1 MSPVPRQ
8 KEFFAR
14 PTPTPGTVFVNDRVC
29 VQTEEEQRV
38 VFVHGIIFSHY
49 PIEDRTAE
57 AYAMVTLF
65 ETGYA
70 DQNDIARCFGYS
82 ARTLRRYQ
90 ERLKAGGLS
99 ALARPEGRPAGSPS
113 GRKKNHE
120 RNQTILR
127 LKAKGMSNRWIAG
140 RLGLSEKPVRKSLRR
155 LGWKSDPEPDLPF
168 LSKADSQ
175 AKQAP
180 VSASKLI
187 ETPPSAAEQPPD
199 KRPQPQ
205 TGSTAKSFDTNPLD
219 RSMDR
224 LLAAIG
230 LLDDALPVFAPTRSL
245 PRAGALLASPA
256 LAASGLRATAE
267 KIYGSLGPAFYGL
280 RTTVVAYVLLALLRI
295 PRPETLKEYSP
306 GELGRIVGLDRMPE
320 MKTLRRK
327 LARLA
332 SLKASYRLGR
342 DVARQRIAKRG
353 KVLGFLYID
362 GHVRAYHG
370 KHKVPKAYVTR
381 MHLAAPAT
389 TDYWVNDQRGDP
401 LFVVT
406 ADANAAMTRM
416 LTPVLREVRELL
428 GPRRHSTVV
437 FDRGGWSPKLFRELL
452 AMGFDILTYRKGRT
466 RHIAEKRFTRHKAKL
481 DGRPVE
487 YLLHDQPVRF
497 LKGKLRL
504 RQVTRL
510 TETGHQTPIVTS
522 RWDLR
527 AIVVAHRMFERWRQE
542 NFFKY
547 LREEYLIDALADY
560 QVEPDDP
567 TRSIP
572 NPARKAAV
580 HEVYAARVHLRKLR
594 ERYGATAIDYIHGS
608 TSTDPDFEI
617 AEEKIRMEIDKAI
630 NHIKKL
636 KARRDSLPVRVTV
649 ADAQKGQEMV
659 KLSTERKHLTN
670 VLKMVAYQT
679 ESDLV
684 ELIRPHYS
692 RVEDEGRTFIQMAL
706 QDTADIE
713 PTEDQLRITLAPLSS
728 PHRSRVL
735 ESLCVALNKTKTLFP
750 GTLLQMRYVVAS
762 SCLAAKSGQVTD
774 NQYQE
779 F

>member
-1 MSPVPRQ
+1 MSPAPRQ

-49 PIEDRTAE
+49 SIKDRTAE

-113 GRKKNHE
+113 GRKKNRE

-140 RLGLSEKPVRKSLRR
+140 RLGLSEKTVRKSLRR
-155 LGWKSDPEPDLPF
+155 LGWKSDPEPALPF
-168 LSKADSQ
+168 LPKADSQ

-199 KRPQPQ
+199 KMPQPQ

-230 LLDDALPVFAPTRSL
+230 LLDDALPMFAPTRSL
-245 PRAGALLASPA
+245 PRAGVLLAIPA
-256 LAASGLRATAE
+256 LVASGLLSTAE

-280 RTTVVAYVLLALLRI
+280 RTTLVAYVLLALLRI
-295 PRPETLKEYSP
+295 PRPETLKEYPP

-332 SLKASYRLGR
+332 SLKGSYRLGCE
-342 DVARQRIAKRG
+342 VARQRIAKRG

-437 FDRGGWSPKLFRELL
+437 FDRGGWSPKLFQELL

-522 RWDLR
+522 RWELR

-567 TRSIP
+567 TRSVR
-572 NPARKAAV
+572 NPALKAV
-580 HEVYAARVHLRKLR
+580 VKEVYAAHVHLRKLR
-594 ERYGATAIDYIHGS
+594 ESYGATAIDYIQGS

-617 AEEKIRMEIDKAI
+617 AEEKIRMEIDKAT

-636 KARRDSLPVRVTV
+636 KARRDSLPARVTV

-713 PTEDQLRITLAPLSS
+713 PAEDQLRITLAPLSS

-735 ESLCVALNKTKTLFP
+735 EALCETLNKTNTLFP
-750 GTLLQMRYVVAS
+750 GTRLQMRYVVAPS
-762 SCLAAKSGQVTD
+762 RLEAKSGQVTD
-774 NQYQE
+774 NTCQE

>member
-1 MSPVPRQ
+1 MSPAPRQ

-38 VFVHGIIFSHY
+38 VFVHGIVFSHY

-65 ETGYA
+65 ESGYA

-82 ARTLRRYQ
+82 VRTLRRYQ
-90 ERLKAGGLS
+90 EHLKAGGLS
-99 ALARPEGRPAGSPS
+99 ALARPGGRPAGSSS
-113 GRKKNHE
+113 GRKKKHE

-127 LKAKGMSNRWIAG
+127 LKTKGMSNRWIAG
-140 RLGLSEKPVRKSLRR
+140 RLGVDEKTVRKNLRR

-168 LSKADSQ
+168 FPKSDSQ
-175 AKQAP
+175 AKQLPA
-180 VSASKLI
+180 SANKLI
-187 ETPPSAAEQPPD
+187 ETSRSAAEQPPD
-199 KRPQPQ
+199 KMPQQQ
-205 TGSTAKSFDTNPLD
+205 TNSAAKSLDTNPLD

-224 LLAAIG
+224 LLAAMG
-230 LLDDALPVFAPTRSL
+230 LLDDALPVFAPSRSL
-245 PRAGALLASPA
+245 PRAGVLLAIPA
-256 LAASGLRATAE
+256 LVASGLLSTAE

-280 RTTVVAYVLLALLRI
+280 RTTLVAYVLLALLRI
-295 PRPETLKEYSP
+295 PQPETLKEYPP

-320 MKTLRRK
+320 VKTLRRK

-332 SLKASYRLGR
+332 SLKGSYRLGR
-342 DVARQRIAKRG
+342 EVARQRIAERG

-370 KHKVPKAYVTR
+370 KRKVPKAYVTR

-406 ADANAAMTRM
+406 AEANAAMTKM
-416 LTPVLREVRELL
+416 LIPVVSEVRELL
-428 GPRRHSTVV
+428 GSRRHSTVV
-437 FDRGGWSPKLFRELL
+437 FDRAGWSPGVFQELL
-452 AMGFDILTYRKGRT
+452 AMDFDILTYRKGRI
-466 RHIAEKRFTRHKAKL
+466 RRIAEKRFTLHKAKL

-522 RWDLR
+522 RWELP

-567 TRSIP
+567 SRSVP

-580 HEVYAARVHLRKLR
+580 KEVHAARVHLRKLR
-594 ERYGATAIDYIHGS
+594 ESYGAAAIDYIHGP
-608 TSTDPDFEI
+608 TSKDSGFEI
-617 AEEKIRMEIDKAI
+617 AEEKIRMEIEKAT

-636 KARRDSLPVRVTV
+636 KARRDSLPARVTV

-713 PTEDQLRITLAPLSS
+713 PAEDQLRITLAPLSS

-735 ESLCVALNKTKTLFP
+735 EALCETLNKTNTLFP
-750 GTLLQMRYVVAS
+750 GTRLQIRYVVAPS
-762 SCLAAKSGQVTD
+762 RLEAKSGQVTD
-774 NQYQE
+774 NACQE

>member
-1 MSPVPRQ
+1 MGPASPQ
-8 KEFFAR
+8 KELFAH
-14 PTPTPGTVFVNDRVC
+14 PVPTPGTIFVNDRVC
-29 VQTEEEQRV
+29 AETEQSQRV
-38 VFVHGIIFSHY
+38 LFVHGIVFSHY
-49 PIEDRTAE
+49 SIQDRSAE
-57 AYAMVTLF
+57 AYAMVQLF
-65 ETGYA
+65 ESGYA

-99 ALARPEGRPAGSPS
+99 ALARPRGRPVVRSPAN
-113 GRKKNHE
+113 KKLQE
-120 RNQTILR
+120 RDRTILR
-127 LKAKGMSNRWIAG
+127 LKAKEMSNRWIAG
-140 RLGLSEKPVRKSLRR
+140 RLGLSEKAVRKSLRR
-155 LGWKSDPEPDLPF
+155 LGWKPGPEPSLSFLPE
-168 LSKADSQ
+168 AGSQ
-175 AKQAP
+175 VQLAV
-180 VSASKLI
+180 VS
-187 ETPPSAAEQPPD
+187 TEQPPD
-199 KRPQPQ
+199 KMPQLP
-205 TGSTAKSFDTNPLD
+205 SDATAKSLDANPLD

-224 LLAAIG
+224 LLAAMG
-230 LLDDALPVFAPTRSL
+230 LLDDALPVFAPARSL
-245 PRAGALLASPA
+245 PRAGVLLAIPA
-256 LAASGLRATAE
+256 LVASGLLATAE

-280 RTTVVAYVLLALLRI
+280 RTTLVAYVLLALLRI
-295 PRPETLKEYSP
+295 PRPETLKEYPP

-320 MKTLRRK
+320 VKTLRRK
-327 LARLA
+327 LSRLA
-332 SLKASYRLGR
+332 SLKDSYQLGR
-342 DVARQRIAKRG
+342 EVARQRIIERG

-406 ADANAAMTRM
+406 ADANAGMTRM
-416 LTPVLREVRELL
+416 LIPVLSEVRELL

-437 FDRGGWSPKLFRELL
+437 FDRAGWSPEVFQDLL
-452 AMGFDILTYRKGRT
+452 AMGFDILTYRKGRI
-466 RHIAEKRFTRHKAKL
+466 RHIAEKRFTLHKAKL

-487 YLLHDQPVRF
+487 YLLNDQPVRF

-522 RWDLR
+522 RWELR
-527 AIVVAHRMFERWRQE
+527 AIVVAHRMFERRRQE

-560 QVEPDDP
+560 QVELDDP
-567 TRSIP
+567 SRSVP

-580 HEVYAARVHLRKLR
+580 KEVYAARVHLRKLR
-594 ERYGATAIDYIHGS
+594 ESYGATAIAYINRR
-608 TSTDPDFEI
+608 TSTDSGFAI
-617 AEEKIRMEIDKAI
+617 AEEKIRMEIDKAT

-636 KARRDSLPVRVTV
+636 QAWRDSLPARVTV
-649 ADAQKGQEMV
+649 ADAPEGQEMV

-692 RVEDEGRTFIQMAL
+692 RIEDEGRTFIQMAL

-713 PTEDQLRITLAPLSS
+713 PTGEKLRVRLAPLSS

-735 ESLCVALNKTKTLFP
+735 ESLCDALNKTKTLFP
-750 GTLLQMRYVVAS
+750 GTRLQMNYEVAP
-762 SCLAAKSGQVTD
+762 T
-774 NQYQE
+774 
-779 F
+779 

>member
-1 MSPVPRQ
+1 MSPAPRQ

-70 DQNDIARCFGYS
+70 DQNDLARCFGYS

-113 GRKKNHE
+113 GGKKNHE

-140 RLGLSEKPVRKSLRR
+140 RLGLSEKTVRKSLRR

-168 LSKADSQ
+168 LPKADSQ

-199 KRPQPQ
+199 KMPQRQ

-245 PRAGALLASPA
+245 PRAGVLLAIPA
-256 LAASGLRATAE
+256 LVASGLLSTAE

-280 RTTVVAYVLLALLRI
+280 RTTLVAYVLLALLRI
-295 PRPETLKEYSP
+295 PRPEALKEYPP

-332 SLKASYRLGR
+332 SLKGSYRLGR
-342 DVARQRIAKRG
+342 EVARQRIAKRG

-580 HEVYAARVHLRKLR
+580 QEVSAARVHLRKLR
-594 ERYGATAIDYIHGS
+594 ESYGATAIDYIHGS

-617 AEEKIRMEIDKAI
+617 AEEKIRMEIDKAT

-636 KARRDSLPVRVTV
+636 KARRDSLPARMTV

-713 PTEDQLRITLAPLSS
+713 PAEEQLRITLAPLSS
-728 PHRSRVL
+728 SHRSRVL
-735 ESLCVALNKTKTLFP
+735 EALCETLNKTNTLFP
-750 GTLLQMRYVVAS
+750 GTRLQMRYVVAP
-762 SCLAAKSGQVTD
+762 SCLEAKSGQVTD
-774 NQYQE
+774 NPCQE

>member
-1 MSPVPRQ
+1 MNPAPRQ

-14 PTPTPGTVFVNDRVC
+14 PTPTPSTVFVNDRVC

-38 VFVHGIIFSHY
+38 VFVHGIVFSHY

-65 ETGYA
+65 ESGYA

-82 ARTLRRYQ
+82 VRTLRRYQ
-90 ERLKAGGLS
+90 EHLKAGGLS
-99 ALARPEGRPAGSPS
+99 ALARPGGRPAGSSS
-113 GRKKNHE
+113 GRKKKHE

-127 LKAKGMSNRWIAG
+127 LKTKGMSNRWIAG
-140 RLGLSEKPVRKSLRR
+140 RLGVDEKIVRKNLRR
-155 LGWKSDPEPDLPF
+155 LGWKSDPEPDLLFFPK
-168 LSKADSQ
+168 SDSQ
-175 AKQAP
+175 AKQLP
-180 VSASKLI
+180 VSANKLI
-187 ETPPSAAEQPPD
+187 ETSRSAAEQPPD
-199 KRPQPQ
+199 KMPQQQ
-205 TGSTAKSFDTNPLD
+205 TNSAAKSLDTNPLD

-224 LLAAIG
+224 LLAAMG
-230 LLDDALPVFAPTRSL
+230 LLDDALPVFAPSRSL
-245 PRAGALLASPA
+245 PRAGVLLAIPA
-256 LAASGLRATAE
+256 LVASGLLSTAE

-280 RTTVVAYVLLALLRI
+280 RTTLVAYVLLALLRI
-295 PRPETLKEYSP
+295 PRPETLKEYPP

-320 MKTLRRK
+320 VKTLRRK
-327 LARLA
+327 LVRLA
-332 SLKASYRLGR
+332 SLKGSYRLGR
-342 DVARQRIAKRG
+342 EVARQRIAERG

-370 KHKVPKAYVTR
+370 KRKVPKAYVTR

-406 ADANAAMTRM
+406 AEANAAMTKM
-416 LTPVLREVRELL
+416 LVPVLSEVRELL
-428 GPRRHSTVV
+428 GSRRHSTVV
-437 FDRGGWSPKLFRELL
+437 FDRAGWSPGVFQELL
-452 AMGFDILTYRKGRT
+452 AMGFDILTYRKGRI
-466 RHIAEKRFTRHKAKL
+466 RHIAEKRFTLHKTKL

-522 RWDLR
+522 RWELR

-567 TRSIP
+567 SRSVP

-580 HEVYAARVHLRKLR
+580 KEVHAARVHLRKLR
-594 ERYGATAIDYIHGS
+594 ESYGAAAIDYIHGP
-608 TSTDPDFEI
+608 TSKDSGFEI
-617 AEEKIRMEIDKAI
+617 AEEKIRMEIEKAT

-636 KARRDSLPVRVTV
+636 KARRDSLPARVTV

-713 PTEDQLRITLAPLSS
+713 PAEDQLRITLAPLSS

-735 ESLCVALNKTKTLFP
+735 AALCETLNKTNTLFP
-750 GTLLQMRYVVAS
+750 GTRLQIRYVVAPS
-762 SCLAAKSGQVTD
+762 RLEAKSGQVTD
-774 NQYQE
+774 DTCQE

>member
-57 AYAMVTLF
+57 AYAMVALF
-65 ETGYA
+65 EMGYA

-99 ALARPEGRPAGSPS
+99 ALVRPEGRPAGSPS

-140 RLGLSEKPVRKSLRR
+140 RLGLSEKTVRKSLRR

-168 LSKADSQ
+168 LPKADSQ
-175 AKQAP
+175 AKPAP

-187 ETPPSAAEQPPD
+187 DTPPSAAEPPPD
-199 KRPQPQ
+199 KMPQPQ

-245 PRAGALLASPA
+245 PRAGVLLAIPA
-256 LAASGLRATAE
+256 LVASGLLSTAE

-280 RTTVVAYVLLALLRI
+280 RTTLVAYVLLALLRI
-295 PRPETLKEYSP
+295 PRPETLKEYPP

-332 SLKASYRLGR
+332 SLKGSYRLGR
-342 DVARQRIAKRG
+342 EVARQRIAKRG

-580 HEVYAARVHLRKLR
+580 QEVYAARVHLRKLR
-594 ERYGATAIDYIHGS
+594 ESYGATAIDYIYGS

-617 AEEKIRMEIDKAI
+617 AEEKIRMEIDKAT

-636 KARRDSLPVRVTV
+636 KARRDSLPARVTV

-713 PTEDQLRITLAPLSS
+713 PAEDQLRITLAPLSS

-735 ESLCVALNKTKTLFP
+735 EALCETLNKTNTLFP
-750 GTLLQMRYVVAS
+750 GTRLQMRYVVAP
-762 SCLAAKSGQVTD
+762 SCLEAKSGQVTD
-774 NQYQE
+774 NPCQE

>member
-1 MSPVPRQ
+1 
-8 KEFFAR
+8 
-14 PTPTPGTVFVNDRVC
+14 
-29 VQTEEEQRV
+29 
-38 VFVHGIIFSHY
+38 
-49 PIEDRTAE
+49 
-57 AYAMVTLF
+57 
-65 ETGYA
+65 
-70 DQNDIARCFGYS
+70 
-82 ARTLRRYQ
+82 
-90 ERLKAGGLS
+90 
-99 ALARPEGRPAGSPS
+99 
-113 GRKKNHE
+113 
-120 RNQTILR
+120 
-127 LKAKGMSNRWIAG
+127 
-140 RLGLSEKPVRKSLRR
+140 
-155 LGWKSDPEPDLPF
+155 
-168 LSKADSQ
+168 
-175 AKQAP
+175 
-180 VSASKLI
+180 
-187 ETPPSAAEQPPD
+187 
-199 KRPQPQ
+199 
-205 TGSTAKSFDTNPLD
+205 
-219 RSMDR
+219 
-224 LLAAIG
+224 
-230 LLDDALPVFAPTRSL
+230 
-245 PRAGALLASPA
+245 
-256 LAASGLRATAE
+256 
-267 KIYGSLGPAFYGL
+267 
-280 RTTVVAYVLLALLRI
+280 
-295 PRPETLKEYSP
+295 
-306 GELGRIVGLDRMPE
+306 
-320 MKTLRRK
+320 
-327 LARLA
+327 
-332 SLKASYRLGR
+332 
-342 DVARQRIAKRG
+342 
-353 KVLGFLYID
+353 
-362 GHVRAYHG
+362 
-370 KHKVPKAYVTR
+370 
-381 MHLAAPAT
+381 
-389 TDYWVNDQRGDP
+389 

-594 ERYGATAIDYIHGS
+594 ESYGATAIDYIHGS
-608 TSTDPDFEI
+608 TSTDRDFEI
-617 AEEKIRMEIDKAI
+617 AEEKIRIEIDKAA

-636 KARRDSLPVRVTV
+636 KARRDSLPARVTV
-649 ADAQKGQEMV
+649 ADAQKGQEMM

-713 PTEDQLRITLAPLSS
+713 PAEDQLRIMLAPLSS

-735 ESLCVALNKTKTLFP
+735 EALCETLNNTNTLFP
-750 GTLLQMRYVVAS
+750 GTRLQMRYVVAS
-762 SCLAAKSGQVTD
+762 SCLEAKSGQVTD
-774 NQYQE
+774 NPCQE

>member
-1 MSPVPRQ
+1 MSPAAPQ
-8 KEFFAR
+8 KGLFAH
-14 PTPTPGTVFVNDRVC
+14 PAPTPGTVFVNDRVC
-29 VQTEEEQRV
+29 VATEQGQRV
-38 VFVHGIIFSHY
+38 LFVHGIVFSHY
-49 PIEDRTAE
+49 SIQDRSHE
-57 AYAMVTLF
+57 AYAMVQLF
-65 ETGYA
+65 ESGYA
-70 DQNDIARCFGYS
+70 DQNDSAGCFGYS

-90 ERLKAGGLS
+90 ERFKAGGLS
-99 ALARPEGRPAGSPS
+99 ALARPRGRPAARSPAH
-113 GRKKNHE
+113 KKLHE
-120 RNQTILR
+120 RDRTILR

-140 RLGLSEKPVRKSLRR
+140 RLGLSEKTVRKSLRR

-175 AKQAP
+175 AKRAP

-224 LLAAIG
+224 LLAAMG

-245 PRAGALLASPA
+245 PRAGVLLAIPS
-256 LAASGLRATAE
+256 LVASGLLSTAE

-280 RTTVVAYVLLALLRI
+280 RTTLVAYVLLALLRI
-295 PRPETLKEYSP
+295 PRPEMLKECSP
-306 GELGRIVGLDRMPE
+306 GELGRLVGLDRMPE
-320 MKTLRRK
+320 VKTLRRK

-332 SLKASYRLGR
+332 ALKGSYRLGR
-342 DVARQRIAKRG
+342 EIARQRITGRG

-370 KHKVPKAYVTR
+370 KHQIPKAYVTR

-389 TDYWVNDQRGDP
+389 TDYWVNDERGDP

-406 ADANAAMTRM
+406 ADANAAMTKM
-416 LTPVLREVRELL
+416 LIPVLREVRELL

-437 FDRGGWSPKLFRELL
+437 FDRAGWSSEVFQELL
-452 AMGFDILTYRKGRT
+452 AMDFDILTYRKGHI
-466 RHIAEKRFTRHKAKL
+466 RHIAEKRFTLHKAKL
-481 DGRPVE
+481 DGRRVE

-497 LKGKLRL
+497 LNGTLRL

-510 TETGHQTPIVTS
+510 TETGHQTPMVTS

-547 LREEYLIDALADY
+547 LREEYLLDALADY

-572 NPARKAAV
+572 NLARKAAV
-580 HEVYAARVHLRKLR
+580 KEVHAARVHLRKLR
-594 ERYGATAIDYIHGS
+594 ESYGATAIDYINRR
-608 TSTDPDFEI
+608 TSTDSGFAI
-617 AEEKIRMEIDKAI
+617 AEEKIRMEIDKATK
-630 NHIKKL
+630 HIKKL
-636 KARRDSLPVRVTV
+636 QARRDSLPARVTV
-649 ADAQKGQEMV
+649 ADAQEGQEMV
-659 KLSTERKHLTN
+659 KLSIERKHLTN
-670 VLKMVAYQT
+670 VLKMVAYHT

-692 RVEDEGRTFIQMAL
+692 RIEDEGRTFIQLAL

-713 PTEDQLRITLAPLSS
+713 PTGDQLRIRLAPLSS

-735 ESLCVALNKTKTLFP
+735 EALCDALNKTNTLFP
-750 GTLLQMRYVVAS
+750 GTQLQMSYVVAPP
-762 SCLAAKSGQVTD
+762 CLEVKSGQVSG
-774 NQYQE
+774 
-779 F
+779 

>member
-1 MSPVPRQ
+1 MSPAPPQ
-8 KEFFAR
+8 KELFAR

-38 VFVHGIIFSHY
+38 VFVHGIVFSHY

-65 ETGYA
+65 ESGYA

-82 ARTLRRYQ
+82 VRTLRRYQ
-90 ERLKAGGLS
+90 EHLKAGGLS
-99 ALARPEGRPAGSPS
+99 ALARPGGRPAGSSS
-113 GRKKNHE
+113 GRKKKHK

-127 LKAKGMSNRWIAG
+127 LKTKGMSNRWIAG
-140 RLGLSEKPVRKSLRR
+140 RLGVDEKTVRKNLRG
-155 LGWKSDPEPDLPF
+155 LGWKSDPEPDLLFCPK
-168 LSKADSQ
+168 SDSQ
-175 AKQAP
+175 AKQVP
-180 VSASKLI
+180 VSANKLI
-187 ETPPSAAEQPPD
+187 ETSRSAAEQPPG
-199 KRPQPQ
+199 KMPQQQ
-205 TGSTAKSFDTNPLD
+205 TDSAAKSFDTNPLD

-224 LLAAIG
+224 LLAAMG
-230 LLDDALPVFAPTRSL
+230 LLDDALPVFAPSRSL
-245 PRAGALLASPA
+245 PKAGVLLAIPA
-256 LAASGLRATAE
+256 LVASGLLSTAE

-280 RTTVVAYVLLALLRI
+280 RTTLVAYVLLALLRI
-295 PRPETLKEYSP
+295 PRPETLKEYPP

-320 MKTLRRK
+320 VKTLRRK

-332 SLKASYRLGR
+332 SLKGSYRLGR
-342 DVARQRIAKRG
+342 EVARQRIAERG

-370 KHKVPKAYVTR
+370 KRKVPKAYVTR

-406 ADANAAMTRM
+406 AEANAAMTKM
-416 LTPVLREVRELL
+416 LIPVLSEVRELL
-428 GPRRHSTVV
+428 GSRRHSTVV
-437 FDRGGWSPKLFRELL
+437 FDRAGWSPGVFQELL
-452 AMGFDILTYRKGRT
+452 AMDFDILTYRKGRI
-466 RHIAEKRFTRHKAKL
+466 RHIAEKRFTLHKAKL

-487 YLLHDQPVRF
+487 YLLNDQPVRF

-522 RWDLR
+522 RWELR

-567 TRSIP
+567 SRSVP

-580 HEVYAARVHLRKLR
+580 KEVHAARVHLRKLR
-594 ERYGATAIDYIHGS
+594 ESYGTAAIDYIHGP
-608 TSTDPDFEI
+608 TSKDSGFEI
-617 AEEKIRMEIDKAI
+617 AEEKIRMEIEKAT
-630 NHIKKL
+630 NHIKRL
-636 KARRDSLPVRVTV
+636 QARRDSFPARMTV

-670 VLKMVAYQT
+670 VLKMVAYQS

-684 ELIRPHYS
+684 ELIRPHYN

-713 PTEDQLRITLAPLSS
+713 PMNDRLRIKLAPLSS
-728 PHRSRVL
+728 THRSRVL

-750 GTLLQMRYVVAS
+750 GTRLQMHYVVAPL
-762 SCLAAKSGQVTD
+762 C
-774 NQYQE
+774 

>member
-1 MSPVPRQ
+1 MSSAPPQ
-8 KEFFAR
+8 KELFAR

-38 VFVHGIIFSHY
+38 VFVHGIVFSHY

-65 ETGYA
+65 ESGYA

-82 ARTLRRYQ
+82 VRTLRRYQ
-90 ERLKAGGLS
+90 EHLKAGGLS
-99 ALARPEGRPAGSPS
+99 ALARPEGRPAGSSS
-113 GRKKNHE
+113 GRKKKHE

-127 LKAKGMSNRWIAG
+127 LKTKGMSNRWIAG
-140 RLGLSEKPVRKSLRR
+140 RLGVDEKTVRKNLRR
-155 LGWKSDPEPDLPF
+155 LGWKSDPEPDLLFFPK
-168 LSKADSQ
+168 SDSQ
-175 AKQAP
+175 AKQVP
-180 VSASKLI
+180 VSANKLI
-187 ETPPSAAEQPPD
+187 ETSRSAAEQPPD
-199 KRPQPQ
+199 KMPQQQ
-205 TGSTAKSFDTNPLD
+205 TDSAAKSFDTNPLD

-224 LLAAIG
+224 LLAAMG
-230 LLDDALPVFAPTRSL
+230 LLDDALPVFAPSRSL
-245 PRAGALLASPA
+245 PRAGVLLAIPA
-256 LAASGLRATAE
+256 LVASGLLSTAE

-280 RTTVVAYVLLALLRI
+280 RTTLVAYVLLALLRI
-295 PRPETLKEYSP
+295 PRPETLKEYPP

-320 MKTLRRK
+320 VKTLRRK

-332 SLKASYRLGR
+332 SLKGSYRLGR
-342 DVARQRIAKRG
+342 EVARQRIAERG

-370 KHKVPKAYVTR
+370 KRKVPKAYVTR
-381 MHLAAPAT
+381 MHLAAPAS

-406 ADANAAMTRM
+406 AEANAAMTKM
-416 LTPVLREVRELL
+416 LIPVLSEIRELL
-428 GPRRHSTVV
+428 GSRQHSTVV
-437 FDRGGWSPKLFRELL
+437 FDRAGWSPGVFQELL
-452 AMGFDILTYRKGRT
+452 AMDFDILTYRKGRI
-466 RHIAEKRFTRHKAKL
+466 RHIAEKRFTLHKAKL

-487 YLLHDQPVRF
+487 YLLNDQPVRF

-522 RWDLR
+522 RWELR

-567 TRSIP
+567 SRSVP

-580 HEVYAARVHLRKLR
+580 KEVHAARVHLRKLR
-594 ERYGATAIDYIHGS
+594 ESYGAAAIDYIHGP
-608 TSTDPDFEI
+608 TSKDSGFEI
-617 AEEKIRMEIDKAI
+617 AEEKIRMEIEKAT
-630 NHIKKL
+630 NHIKRL
-636 KARRDSLPVRVTV
+636 QARRDSFPARMTV

-670 VLKMVAYQT
+670 VLKMVAYQS

-684 ELIRPHYS
+684 ELIRPHYN

-713 PTEDQLRITLAPLSS
+713 PMNDRLRIKLAPLSS
-728 PHRSRVL
+728 THRSRVL

-750 GTLLQMRYVVAS
+750 GTRLQMHYVVAPL
-762 SCLAAKSGQVTD
+762 C
-774 NQYQE
+774 